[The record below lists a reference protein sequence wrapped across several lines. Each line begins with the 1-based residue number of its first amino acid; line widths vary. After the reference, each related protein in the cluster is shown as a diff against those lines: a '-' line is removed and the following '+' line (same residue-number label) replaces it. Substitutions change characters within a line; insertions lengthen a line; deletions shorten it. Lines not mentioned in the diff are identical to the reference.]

1 MYNPAVGCSNN
12 ENPVCC
18 LTIALRCVAGICL
31 FVGACIWCDDES
43 DCNEYVMAMTATSGV
58 LCILGGVFLIM
69 TIACG
74 GGGGGSGGNDKKKK
88 NKVAPAKA

>member
-18 LTIALRCVAGICL
+18 LTIDLRCVAGICL
-31 FVGACIWCDDES
+31 FVGACIWCDETACDE
-43 DCNEYVMAMTATSGV
+43 YTMAITATSGV

-74 GGGGGSGGNDKKKK
+74 GGGGGGSGGNDKKKK